1 MIVIR
6 RLVDKQRAYTGIFLP
21 GEPAKIFPTSDMEH
35 ARILAIYKQERP
47 HEGIINDFSDYAL
60 GSDHLPPV
68 FKSSVR
74 PAPTWSPAATSKESI
89 APEKPSP
96 AQKPA
101 KAGPPPS
108 SHWLSL
114 PGEKT

>member
-21 GEPAKIFPTSDMEH
+21 GMPAKIFPTSDMEH

-68 FKSSVR
+68 YRR
-74 PAPTWSPAATSKESI
+74 PD
-89 APEKPSP
+89 
-96 AQKPA
+96 
-101 KAGPPPS
+101 PPPS
-108 SHWLSL
+108 APAPVKAARKKPQAKKSRSSKAKHTATPAPSSLWLSI
-114 PGEKT
+114 PGRPE

>member
-74 PAPTWSPAATSKESI
+74 PAPTWSPVSAGNESI
-89 APEKPSP
+89 APEKSSPPPGPDDAGPSP
-96 AQKPA
+96 
-101 KAGPPPS
+101 S
-108 SHWLSL
+108 SLWLSL
-114 PGEKT
+114 PGKQE